1 MCLGFMLYYPRQKLA
16 DCRSLPGLQTVLS
29 ALGIKSLY
37 GKSFE
42 KLAAFLK
49 DLGGTSNDGKYDGTP
64 LLITLDFK
72 FIIFTLSNHLFNRS
86 HISLLEN

>member
-1 MCLGFMLYYPRQKLA
+1 MQMEKLTIFTGLSTREEMCLGFMLYYPRQKLA

-49 DLGGTSNDGKYDGTP
+49 DLGGTSNDGKYD
-64 LLITLDFK
+64 
-72 FIIFTLSNHLFNRS
+72 
-86 HISLLEN
+86 

>member
-42 KLAAFLK
+42 KLATFLK
-49 DLGGTSNDGKYDGTP
+49 DLGGTSNDGRSDN
-64 LLITLDFK
+64 
-72 FIIFTLSNHLFNRS
+72 IFRLSNSELFYTIVKNRKPTV
-86 HISLLEN
+86 I